1 VDPAV
6 ASCTLT
12 HVVIVLGSETGCA
25 PFEVERVG
33 GAG

>member
-1 VDPAV
+1 MNPAV
-6 ASCTLT
+6 TSCAFA